1 MIKWVIDWTQ
11 AKSYQDVIRKEYG
24 IIWAIKMPKTYPE
37 CRVTRQGIAHI
48 AITDDESM
56 VEELRQDGGEVQLL
70 P

>member
-1 MIKWVIDWTQ
+1 MIKWVTDWTQ
-11 AKSYQDVIRKEYG
+11 AKSYQDTVRKYCG
-24 IIWAIKMPKTYPE
+24 VIWAVKMPKTYPE

-48 AITDDESM
+48 AITDNEAL